1 MTDQRGVEFL
11 QWCLPKLGYQWKGF
25 RKVRRQ
31 VCKRIKARLLDL
43 DLKDYFAYRT
53 YLAHNEAEWNTLDSL
68 CYITISRFY
77 RDTSVFETLVAC
89 VLPVLAQR
97 AVETNEAEI
106 RCWSAGCCAGEEPYT
121 LQILWHLTI
130 PPELS
135 EKSSLKI
142 VASDR
147 YSHNLKRAKA
157 SVYQEGSIKE
167 LPQAFVRE
175 AFIRSGGDYHLK
187 PCFRAGVEFRAQ
199 DIRFK
204 FPEGEFDLV
213 FCRNL
218 VFTYFEKHLQLEML
232 NKIVEKLKPAGF
244 LIIGAHE
251 SLPECENRLLP
262 YSGCQQIYQKVGR
275 RPGGNSNRHATAFSE
290 TV

>member
-1 MTDQRGVEFL
+1 MARVEIDV
-11 QWCLPKLGYQWKGF
+11 LGLH
-25 RKVRRQ
+25 VE
-31 VCKRIKARLLDL
+31 RLSP
-43 DLKDYFAYRT
+43 
-53 YLAHNEAEWNTLDSL
+53 E
-68 CYITISRFY
+68 
-77 RDTSVFETLVAC
+77 
-89 VLPVLAQR
+89 
-97 AVETNEAEI
+97 
-106 RCWSAGCCAGEEPYT
+106 
-121 LQILWHLTI
+121 
-130 PPELS
+130 ELS
-135 EKSSLKI
+135 EYGLTNEGMALKVI
-142 VASDR
+142 AFPPTQLLSDGE
-147 YSHNLKRAKA
+147 RARNRNA
-157 SVYQEGSIKE
+157 ERSGIKVGDVIIE
-167 LPQAFVRE
+167 VD
-175 AFIRSGGDYHLK
+175 GGDYHLK